1 MRIIS
6 YVMSCI
12 YYVHYQVCDEL
23 ISKWSDMSGDDQH
36 IPLGM
41 HLSALVMKTLTR
53 YAFGDYFNSDQ
64 AIYKFREDYDL
75 VSSIRNKTA

>member
-1 MRIIS
+1 
-6 YVMSCI
+6 
-12 YYVHYQVCDEL
+12 
-23 ISKWSDMSGDDQH
+23 MSGDDQH

-75 VSSIRNKTA
+75 VSFIRNNKTA